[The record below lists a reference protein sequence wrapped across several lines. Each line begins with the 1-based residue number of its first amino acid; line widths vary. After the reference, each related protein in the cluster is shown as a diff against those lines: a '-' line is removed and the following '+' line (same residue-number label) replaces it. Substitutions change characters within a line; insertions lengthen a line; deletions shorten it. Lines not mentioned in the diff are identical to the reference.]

1 MNFIKKHFKD
11 LIYISLF
18 IVIILQTC
26 GKFQPKGDIIKR
38 DSVITYITH
47 DSTIREKPIVTNTVV
62 PTKQTIIEKYYY
74 DTTSKDLKE
83 KYLELAK
90 KFETLKTFDQTIP
103 IDTIGYVNIKDTVS
117 QNDIKGRSVNY
128 NIKEKQVFIKET
140 IIKQAEPKR
149 QLYYGGEL
157 GASNLGLN
165 SAAVGLIYKDRR
177 DNAYKIS
184 GGINFNL
191 QPQITVGYYKP
202 IKLKK

>member
-1 MNFIKKHFKD
+1 MDFIKKYFKD
-11 LIYISLF
+11 ILYLSLF
-18 IVIILQTC
+18 AVIILQTC
-26 GKFQPKGDIIKR
+26 GKYKPQEDIRRI
-38 DSVITYITH
+38 DSTITYKTH
-47 DSTIREKPIVTNTVV
+47 DSTIREKPVVTTTIV

-74 DTTSKDLKE
+74 DTASKDLKE
-83 KYLELAK
+83 KYLELAQ

-103 IDTIGYVNIKDTVS
+103 IDTIGYVNIKDTIS

-157 GASNLGLN
+157 GASNTGLN
-165 SAAVGLIYKDRR
+165 SAAVGLMYKDRR

-191 QPQITVGYYKP
+191 QPQITFGYYKP

>member
-26 GKFQPKGDIIKR
+26 GKFQPKNDVVKR

-47 DSTIREKPIVTNTVV
+47 DSTIKEKPIITNTIV
-62 PTKQTIIEKYYY
+62 PTKEKIIEKYYY
-74 DTTSKDLKE
+74 DTASKDLKE
-83 KYLELAK
+83 KYLELAQ
-90 KFETLKTFDQTIP
+90 KFETFKTFDQTIP
-103 IDTIGYVNIKDTVS
+103 IDTIGFINIKDTVS

-128 NIKEKQVFIKET
+128 NIKEKQVFVKET

-149 QLYYGGEL
+149 QLYFGGEL
-157 GASNLGLN
+157 GASNTGLN
-165 SAAVGLIYKDRR
+165 SGSIGLMYKDRR

-191 QPQITVGYYKP
+191 QPQINIGYYKP